1 MSVILVEGG
10 RKLSGAVTVQGAK
23 NSVLPML
30 AATVLCPG
38 VCCLRGCPTLSDVD
52 TAVQI
57 IRHLGGT
64 VHREGPDLV
73 VDTRQITGCEIPEE
87 LMGRMR
93 SSVMFLGAILGRC
106 GEAVCSQPGGCDL
119 GPRPIDLH
127 LYALRAMGAE
137 IEEKSGRLR
146 CRGAALHGA
155 EIFLRT
161 PSVGATENAILAAC
175 AASGTTVISNAA
187 REPEIMELQDFLR
200 AMGACVQGAG
210 SATVVV
216 EGRKK
221 LHGCTHRVR
230 PDRIVAA
237 TYLCAAAGTGGCVYL
252 HRADYRHLAAVLCIL
267 QKSGCE
273 ICSDGGGI
281 CLKSGGRLRGVPP
294 VRTSP
299 YPGFPTDMQPQIAA
313 VLSLAQ
319 GTSLVTEGVYG
330 ANRFKYVD
338 ELKRLGAHIQ
348 VDGKVAVI
356 EGVGQLIGA
365 PIQACDLRA
374 GAALVIAGLA
384 AKGTTELSCV
394 QYIERGYE
402 DLVGKRRAVGAD
414 ISMIDI
420 PDEGEVESHIS

>member
-23 NSVLPML
+23 NSALPML

-52 TAVQI
+52 TAAQI

-64 VHREGPDLV
+64 VRREGSDLV
-73 VDTRQITGCEIPEE
+73 VDTRRVTGCAIPAE

-93 SSVMFLGAILGRC
+93 SSVMFLGSILGRC
-106 GEAVCSQPGGCDL
+106 GEAECSQPGGCDL

-127 LYALRAMGAE
+127 LHALRALGAE
-137 IEEKSGRLR
+137 IEEKDGRLR
-146 CRGAALHGA
+146 CRGKSLHGA

-161 PSVGATENAILAAC
+161 PSVGATENAMLAAC
-175 AASGTTVISNAA
+175 AAEGTTVISNAA
-187 REPEIMELQDFLR
+187 REPEIAELQDFLR
-200 AMGACVQGAG
+200 AMGARVRGAG

-221 LHGCTHRVR
+221 LHGCIHRVR

-237 TYLCAAAGTGGCVYL
+237 TYLCAAAGAGGCVYL
-252 HRADYRHLAAVLCIL
+252 RRADYRHLAAALCVL

-281 CLKSGGRLRGVPP
+281 CLKSPGRLQSVPP

-299 YPGFPTDMQPQIAA
+299 YPGFPTDAQAVMMAALAGSCGSTVFVENLFADRFRHVPQLLKMGAQIRTQGRTAIVTGTEKLRGAA
-313 VLSLAQ
+313 VEA
-319 GTSLVTEGVYG
+319 T
-330 ANRFKYVD
+330 
-338 ELKRLGAHIQ
+338 
-348 VDGKVAVI
+348 
-356 EGVGQLIGA
+356 
-365 PIQACDLRA
+365 DLRG
-374 GAALVIAGLA
+374 GAALIVAGLQA
-384 AKGTTELSCV
+384 RGVTRVE
-394 QYIERGYE
+394 QIHHIERGY
-402 DLVGKRRAVGAD
+402 AD
-414 ISMIDI
+414 IVGDLSGLGACIYRED
-420 PDEGEVESHIS
+420 

>member
-1 MSVILVEGG
+1 MSAYIIEGG
-10 RKLSGAVTVQGAK
+10 HPLDGSVRIHGAK
-23 NSVLPML
+23 NSVLPIL
-30 AATVLCPG
+30 AACLLAPGECVIHNCPE
-38 VCCLRGCPTLSDVD
+38 LSDVAASLD
-52 TAVQI
+52 I
-57 IRHLGGT
+57 LRHLGCRAERQGDA
-64 VHREGPDLV
+64 VV
-73 VDTRQITGCEIPEE
+73 VDASAPTGWDVPDA
-87 LMGRMR
+87 LMREMR
-93 SSVMFLGAILGRC
+93 SSAIFLGAILARC
-106 GEAVCSQPGGCDL
+106 GQADLSYPGGCEL

-137 IEEKSGRLR
+137 IEEKSGHLR

-237 TYLCAAAGTGGCVYL
+237 TYLCAAAGAGGCVYL

-299 YPGFPTDMQPQIAA
+299 YPGFPTDDQALLMAA
-313 VLSLAQ
+313 LTRSRGSTVFVENLFAD
-319 GTSLVTEGVYG
+319 
-330 ANRFKYVD
+330 RFRHVP
-338 ELKRLGAHIQ
+338 
-348 VDGKVAVI
+348 
-356 EGVGQLIGA
+356 QLIKMGA
-365 PIQACDLRA
+365 QIRTRGQTAIVTGVQRLQGATVQATDLRG
-374 GAALVIAGLA
+374 GAALVVAGLQA
-384 AKGTTELSCV
+384 RGVTRVE
-394 QYIERGYE
+394 QIHHIERGY
-402 DLVGKRRAVGAD
+402 AD
-414 ISMIDI
+414 IVGDLSGLGARIYRD
-420 PDEGEVESHIS
+420 D

>member
-38 VCCLRGCPTLSDVD
+38 VCCLRGCPALSDVD

-64 VHREGPDLV
+64 VRREGPDLV

-127 LYALRAMGAE
+127 LYALRTMGAE

-200 AMGACVQGAG
+200 AMGAYVQGAG

-221 LHGCTHRVR
+221 LHGCTHRVH

-237 TYLCAAAGTGGCVYL
+237 TYLCAAAGAGGCVYL

-299 YPGFPTDMQPQIAA
+299 YPGFPTDDQALLMAA
-313 VLSLAQ
+313 LTRSRGSTVFVENLFAD
-319 GTSLVTEGVYG
+319 
-330 ANRFKYVD
+330 RFRHVP
-338 ELKRLGAHIQ
+338 
-348 VDGKVAVI
+348 
-356 EGVGQLIGA
+356 QLIKMGA
-365 PIQACDLRA
+365 QIRTRGQTAIVTGVQRLQGATVQATDLRG
-374 GAALVIAGLA
+374 GAALVVAGLQA
-384 AKGTTELSCV
+384 QGITRVE
-394 QYIERGYE
+394 QIHHIERGY
-402 DLVGKRRAVGAD
+402 AD
-414 ISMIDI
+414 IVGDLSGLGACIYRED
-420 PDEGEVESHIS
+420 